1 MAPSPFAS
9 LFDRASFD
17 AELAK
22 LHARW
27 LSRGRLERLASR
39 GLSLGDVG
47 PSAPELTAVL
57 TRTLARGEF
66 RFEPL
71 ERVVAAV
78 DGKQRVLFVPG
89 LVDALVLGVL
99 AEILAALITPVLS
112 PHVYSYQRGR
122 SPWDAVRDISKYLAR
137 HRALTPLRSRGLY
150 GVKRDVSQYGESIRT
165 EPGAPLWEQLEAV
178 LAPHRS
184 ARGAE
189 LFERLLREAIRP
201 EVRDATG
208 VVRRLELGTPTGSP
222 IQPALNNLHLTEL
235 DRALVQIPGGF
246 YARFG
251 DDFVFLHPEPVEAER
266 ASELID
272 QECARLGLGIRAAK
286 RQDFYF
292 TGPGRPSG
300 EAPQFKPVRHFEY
313 VGARIDF
320 LGRIGMKR
328 AKAQAFL
335 RRMRQRV
342 GQAKRLLGPEAPPEA
357 LEQLLVEVARR
368 ALAPH
373 HVLAD
378 PAAQLLRYVV
388 DDREQLKQ
396 LDYLLAL
403 LLAEV
408 MSGRRGARAFRD
420 CPWKRLRQ
428 RGLLSLVQARNT
440 GESADPEGP
449 PPGAF
454 AAPLETLAST
464 PMRDDVMGEA

>member
-17 AELAK
+17 AQLAR

-27 LSRGRLERLASR
+27 QARGRLERLSSR

-47 PSAPELTAVL
+47 ASAPELTRAL
-57 TRTLARGEF
+57 SRTVARGGY

-71 ERVVAAV
+71 EQVEACVE
-78 DGKQRVLFVPG
+78 GKQRVLFVPG

-99 AEILAALITPVLS
+99 AEILAALVTPVLS
-112 PHVYSYQRGR
+112 PQVYSYQRGR
-122 SPWDAVRDISKYLAR
+122 SPWEAVRDISKYLAR

-165 EPGAPLWEQLEAV
+165 EPGAPLWQQLETL
-178 LAPHRS
+178 LAPQRN

-201 EVRDATG
+201 EVREASG
-208 VVRRLELGTPTGSP
+208 AVRRLELGTPTGSP

-235 DRALVQIPGGF
+235 DRALVHIEGGF

-251 DDFVFLHPEPVEAER
+251 DDFVFLHPDPREAER
-266 ASELID
+266 ASQLID
-272 QECARLGLGIRAAK
+272 QECARLGLTIRAAK

-292 TGPGRPSG
+292 TGPGRPSA
-300 EAPQFKPVRHFEY
+300 EAPQFNPVRHFEY

-320 LGRIGMKR
+320 MGRIGMKR
-328 AKAQAFL
+328 AKSQAFL

-342 GQAKRLLGPEAPPEA
+342 WQTKRLLGPEAPPEA
-357 LEQLLVEVARR
+357 LEQLLVEVVRR
-368 ALAPH
+368 ALAPQH
-373 HVLAD
+373 LLAD

-388 DDREQLKQ
+388 DEREQLKQ

-403 LLAEV
+403 LLAEAV
-408 MSGRRGARAFRD
+408 SGRRGARAFRA
-420 CPWKRLRQ
+420 CPWKRLRE
-428 RGLLSLVQARNT
+428 RGLPSLVQARNT
-440 GESADPEGP
+440 GKTADPLGP

-454 AAPLETLAST
+454 SASLETLGSAPVS
-464 PMRDDVMGEA
+464 DDVMGEP